1 MKHLNQSIASA
12 SPTGH
17 GRGKQN
23 CAAMCCAAMCCA
35 ALRCAALRCAALR
48 RAVLCCAVRY
58 GMVWY
63 GMVWFVA
70 HCTLTCP
77 GQAAELVACIIWT
90 ALSYN
95 MHSRATYYHY
105 RASERSS
112 E

>member
-1 MKHLNQSIASA
+1 MKHLNQSHQHHLPPMVEGSK
-12 SPTGH
+12 TV
-17 GRGKQN
+17 
-23 CAAMCCAAMCCA
+23 
-35 ALRCAALRCAALR
+35 LRCAALRCAAPR
-48 RAVLCCAVRY
+48 CAALCCAVRYGMVWY